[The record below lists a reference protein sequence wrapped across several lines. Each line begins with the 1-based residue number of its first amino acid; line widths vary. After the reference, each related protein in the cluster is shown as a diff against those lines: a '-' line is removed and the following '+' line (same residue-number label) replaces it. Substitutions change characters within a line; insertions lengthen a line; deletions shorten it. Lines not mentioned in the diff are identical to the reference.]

1 MFVIVLGTN
10 VDTDSV
16 AATWLFCQANQ
27 IDWTKKEN
35 VQFDFVEPG
44 ERAEKS
50 TLQKMYGKDITPVH
64 IDTGKI
70 NNPGMCFFDHHVEG
84 SKRESSA
91 TMLVFKKYPSDD
103 KILLAIRD
111 FAHLVDNAKPQQAAE
126 SCQGDFGHIL
136 ETLPNILSGLQGAM
150 ALIVGLG
157 IVQSFYNNCKKEAG
171 LYESLAQEGL
181 ELRSN
186 GFILYGTTS
195 QTSKN
200 LRNFI
205 MRKKKSVKLIVAKY
219 NTESKFGVSYVRQ
232 GKYATFID
240 LKVVLN
246 AIKKD
251 FPKSDCFLHQ
261 SGKFLYIKG
270 EITLEQIWGI
280 VEPLVGTD
288 IALHDNLQIH
298 EAKVRYHMAKTLEY
312 SLTLNASDKVGLYSK
327 LLEQLPTPEEEES
340 EEKSLLVVHDLVK
353 KGQLIVL
360 KEVALGTSD
369 DSWSKIVEN
378 YQI

>member
-1 MFVIVLGTN
+1 
-10 VDTDSV
+10 
-16 AATWLFCQANQ
+16 
-27 IDWTKKEN
+27 
-35 VQFDFVEPG
+35 
-44 ERAEKS
+44 
-50 TLQKMYGKDITPVH
+50 
-64 IDTGKI
+64 
-70 NNPGMCFFDHHVEG
+70 
-84 SKRESSA
+84 
-91 TMLVFKKYPSDD
+91 
-103 KILLAIRD
+103 
-111 FAHLVDNAKPQQAAE
+111 
-126 SCQGDFGHIL
+126 
-136 ETLPNILSGLQGAM
+136 
-150 ALIVGLG
+150 
-157 IVQSFYNNCKKEAG
+157 
-171 LYESLAQEGL
+171 
-181 ELRSN
+181 
-186 GFILYGTTS
+186 
-195 QTSKN
+195 
-200 LRNFI
+200 
-205 MRKKKSVKLIVAKY
+205 
-219 NTESKFGVSYVRQ
+219 VRQ